1 MRPFK
6 VFFGVA
12 IAILLFFFV
21 VRIAIMA
28 FIIAAVMSIIYA
40 VYRRIRDYITY
51 DRYGDPYIPE
61 YRYARM
67 SNPMSSQIS
76 NEVEPLF
83 HNGPSRQTN
92 HRSNIQ
98 YIKAL

>member
-6 VFFGVA
+6 VFFGIA

-28 FIIAAVMSIIYA
+28 FVIAAIMSIVYA
-40 VYRRIRDYITY
+40 VFRRIKDYISY

-67 SNPMSSQIS
+67 SSPMR
-76 NEVEPLF
+76 NKVEPLF
-83 HNGPSRQTN
+83 HNEPSRPTS
-92 HRSNIQ
+92 HRKNIQ
-98 YIKAL
+98 YIKAF